1 MSTKTRAG
9 MVWLLWLA
17 VGAGVRAQR
26 FELKSVTAQRFEITS
41 RLDQTP
47 DREAEALLA
56 PYQGEVDS
64 LMAPVLGFSS
74 VQMRSGRPESL
85 LSNWVA
91 DVLREA
97 SVRYGRKADMGLCNM
112 GGLRS
117 AMPKGKVTRGDVLA
131 IAPFENM
138 FCVLSLRGADLQTLM
153 EQIAAVGGEG
163 VSGVR
168 LEITPDG
175 KLIRAS
181 VDGKSINPEKIYTVA
196 TLDYLAEGNDKME
209 ALRNAVSRQLTTRPV
224 RDVLMDYIVEQDKQ
238 GRRLTARLEGRIT
251 VKEP

>member
-56 PYQGEVDS
+56 PYQGAVDS

-181 VDGKSINPEKIYTVA
+181 VDGKPINPEKIYTVA

>member
-9 MVWLLWLA
+9 MVWLLWLV
-17 VGAGVRAQR
+17 VGVGVRAQR

-175 KLIRAS
+175 NLIRAS
-181 VDGKSINPEKIYTVA
+181 VDGKPINPEKIYTVA

-224 RDVLMDYIVEQDKQ
+224 RDVLIDYIVEQDKQ
-238 GRRLTARLEGRIT
+238 GRRLTARMEGRIT

>member
-17 VGAGVRAQR
+17 VGVGVRAQR

-175 KLIRAS
+175 NLIRAS
-181 VDGKSINPEKIYTVA
+181 VDGKPINPEKIYTVA

-224 RDVLMDYIVEQDKQ
+224 RDVLIDYIVEQDKQ

>member
-1 MSTKTRAG
+1 